1 MCPLLLFLTKN
12 PMAFESLEHIT
23 DDARPREDV
32 EDAISEFID
41 TYGIEAVEEVLQSKR
56 SQRNQEHTP
65 EQLH

>member
-1 MCPLLLFLTKN
+1 
-12 PMAFESLEHIT
+12 MAFESLEHIT